1 MPMPMKE
8 DDTAPSSSAGPAW
21 SKLDRAD
28 ENIRLFFVD
37 DDDLYRDT
45 VEAEL
50 VEEGF
55 SVEAF
60 PDGDALFSALEKGA
74 SADVV
79 VLDWGLAKT
88 SGIDLLPQLR
98 SRGIGLPVVFLTG
111 RNSPTHERLAFG
123 RGAVDF
129 IDKAR
134 GTIILATRLR
144 LVVNNAA
151 LHAVP
156 NAEQTRRQKDSENNL
171 NHVRLTL
178 KLGISRAFWDGVDVG
193 LTLTEYKIV
202 HRLALSAGTCVTYR
216 EIYDTMHYVGFVAG
230 SGDDGYRTNV
240 RSAIKRIRGKFR
252 DCDADFGEITN
263 YDALGYCWG
272 IRQA

>member
-144 LVVNNAA
+144 LVVNNAKQPHR
-151 LHAVP
+151 LKSMP
-156 NAEQTRRQKDSENNL
+156 NVL
-171 NHVRLTL
+171 NHGKLTL
-178 KLGISRAFWDGVDVG
+178 KLGISRAFWDGVDVE

-202 HRLALSAGTCVTYR
+202 HRLVSSAETYVTYR
-216 EIYDTMHYVGFVAG
+216 EIYDSMHYVGFLAG
-230 SGDDGYRTNV
+230 SGEDGYRTNV
-240 RSAIKRIRGKFR
+240 RSSIKRIRGKFR

-263 YDALGYCWG
+263 YNGFGYRWG
-272 IRQA
+272 TQQD